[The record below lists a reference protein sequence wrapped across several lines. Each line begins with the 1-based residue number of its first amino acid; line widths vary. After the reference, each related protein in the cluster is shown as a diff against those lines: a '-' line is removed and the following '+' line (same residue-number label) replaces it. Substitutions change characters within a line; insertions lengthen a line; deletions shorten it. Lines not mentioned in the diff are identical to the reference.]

1 MKRCM
6 YCGQENE
13 DFATACVKCG
23 NGLLDIPADQMP
35 AADAAEDAAQDVM
48 EAAETSQDAP
58 DADKMVADIED
69 ALSDQSFVP
78 QEENGAEN
86 TNQAGAAPGYYGQQS
101 FGDPNAAI
109 PGYGPA
115 GYPQQGGPVQGYPG
129 GGYAQQTG
137 YPGAGYA
144 PQGEGQSGFDNGYQQ
159 QGYAQQGYG
168 QQGYAQQ
175 GYAQQGYGGAGYGY
189 NRRPEYAGSEDQMPR
204 VDSDYEEENSAVIM
218 EKARKRVKSPLFFLA
233 VVCYLVSSIGSI
245 VYAVTGG
252 ALVNLST
259 LSNTIKS
266 YTGTNIAITYF
277 DRLINYLKTQETG
290 NVFLVRGIWTGL
302 YVPALLVGLAF
313 LIAFSSTT
321 VHEEENST
329 GGFTFARVILILKVI
344 VICLLLL
351 ACIGGCVAYVVAAG
365 AANSVMTLIIGVIGL
380 LITVFFSVLTILFYI
395 QYLFSIRLVR
405 TNVRDGGDIGRI
417 PGFAIFVG
425 FVLCLF
431 SVARVLAMAPD
442 DYIGLV
448 SGGATAVWLLL
459 ITIWAIV
466 YRATVHD

>member
-1 MKRCM
+1 
-6 YCGQENE
+6 
-13 DFATACVKCG
+13 
-23 NGLLDIPADQMP
+23 
-35 AADAAEDAAQDVM
+35 
-48 EAAETSQDAP
+48 
-58 DADKMVADIED
+58 
-69 ALSDQSFVP
+69 
-78 QEENGAEN
+78 
-86 TNQAGAAPGYYGQQS
+86 
-101 FGDPNAAI
+101 
-109 PGYGPA
+109 
-115 GYPQQGGPVQGYPG
+115 
-129 GGYAQQTG
+129 
-137 YPGAGYA
+137 
-144 PQGEGQSGFDNGYQQ
+144 
-159 QGYAQQGYG
+159 
-168 QQGYAQQ
+168 
-175 GYAQQGYGGAGYGY
+175 
-189 NRRPEYAGSEDQMPR
+189 
-204 VDSDYEEENSAVIM
+204 M
-218 EKARKRVKSPLFFLA
+218 EKARKRVKSPLFFLM

-259 LSNTIKS
+259 LSNTIKGW
-266 YTGTNIAITYF
+266 TGTNIVLTYF
-277 DRLINYLKTQETG
+277 DRLITYLKTQETK
-290 NVFLVRGIWTGL
+290 NIFLVRGIWAGL

-344 VICLLLL
+344 VISLLLL

-380 LITVFFSVLTILFYI
+380 LVTVFFSVLTILFYI

-405 TNVRDGGDIGRI
+405 TNVRDGGNIGRI

-425 FVLCLF
+425 FILCLV
-431 SVARVLAMAPD
+431 SIARVLVMAPD